1 MTRRADDEG
10 RAFES
15 VLQRLTERF
24 PHVPTD
30 VISGVV
36 QAERL
41 RLQERPVR
49 EFLPLLVERASADR
63 LRAGRA

>member
-1 MTRRADDEG
+1 MTRRVDDEG

-15 VLQRLTERF
+15 VLQRLSERI

-49 EFLPLLVERASADR
+49 EFVPLLVERASADR